1 MPTKIAEFSVISVS
15 SPLSCSPLSPSPQHI
30 TARTR
35 SLSALLLP
43 CIPLSPPPRSSPLPV
58 QYNICVVSQLY

>member
-15 SPLSCSPLSPSPQHI
+15 SPLSCPPLSPSPQHI

-35 SLSALLLP
+35 SLSTLLSP
-43 CIPLSPPPRSSPLPV
+43 SIPLSPPRSSPPPI
-58 QYNICVVSQLY
+58 QYNICMISLL

>member
-15 SPLSCSPLSPSPQHI
+15 SPLSCPPLSPSSQHI

-35 SLSALLLP
+35 SLSTL
-43 CIPLSPPPRSSPLPV
+43 LSPSIPWDPPSVFPST
-58 QYNICVVSQLY
+58 YTI

>member
-15 SPLSCSPLSPSPQHI
+15 SPLSCPPLSPSPQYI
-30 TARTR
+30 TARTH

-43 CIPLSPPPRSSPLPV
+43 SIPGAPPRSSPPSI
-58 QYNICVVSQLY
+58 QYNICVVSQL

>member
-15 SPLSCSPLSPSPQHI
+15 SPLSCPPLSPSPQHI
-30 TARTR
+30 TARTC

-43 CIPLSPPPRSSPLPV
+43 SIPLSPPWSSPLPI
-58 QYNICVVSQLY
+58 Q

>member
-15 SPLSCSPLSPSPQHI
+15 SPLSCPPLSPSPQHI
-30 TARTR
+30 TARTH

-43 CIPLSPPPRSSPLPV
+43 SIPLSPPSVFAST
-58 QYNICVVSQLY
+58 YTI

>member
-15 SPLSCSPLSPSPQHI
+15 SPLRCPPLSPSPQHI
-30 TARTR
+30 TAHTC

-43 CIPLSPPPRSSPLPV
+43 SIPWAPPRSSPPSI
-58 QYNICVVSQLY
+58 QYNICVVSQL

>member
-15 SPLSCSPLSPSPQHI
+15 SPLSCPPLSPSSQYI

-43 CIPLSPPPRSSPLPV
+43 SIPLSPPRSSHLPI
-58 QYNICVVSQLY
+58 QYNICVVSQL